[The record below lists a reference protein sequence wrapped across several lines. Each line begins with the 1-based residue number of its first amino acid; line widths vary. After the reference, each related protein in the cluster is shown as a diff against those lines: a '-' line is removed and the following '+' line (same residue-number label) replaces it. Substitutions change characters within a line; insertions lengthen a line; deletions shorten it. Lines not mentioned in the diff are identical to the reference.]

1 MAVQK
6 LNQWCRLI
14 DRRHLITFSFE
25 NIDITWHCDGTKKNI
40 FITKINNFL
49 LKLIFKKY
57 PLNFFLSWIS
67 IFFYKYFKK
76 YIQISLNTMITQ
88 NFFFFFNMIIVYDRR
103 KKKVA
108 GATYCSADIYCYREK
123 RAIWLNKLLVELIL
137 LIN

>member
-1 MAVQK
+1 MLPNRMVVQK

-57 PLNFFLSWIS
+57 PLNFFYREYLYFFINIS
-67 IFFYKYFKK
+67 KNIYRYH
-76 YIQISLNTMITQ
+76 LTQ
-88 NFFFFFNMIIVYDRR
+88 WLHKIFFFFLIWLLCMIEE
-103 KKKVA
+103 KKKWMVQPIVQQISIVIVKN
-108 GATYCSADIYCYREK
+108 GPFD
-123 RAIWLNKLLVELIL
+123 
-137 LIN
+137 